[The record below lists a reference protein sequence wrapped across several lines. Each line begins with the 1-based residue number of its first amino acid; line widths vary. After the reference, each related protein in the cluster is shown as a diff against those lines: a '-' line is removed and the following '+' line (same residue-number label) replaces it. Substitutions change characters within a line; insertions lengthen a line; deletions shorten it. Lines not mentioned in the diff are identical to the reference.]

1 VNLGR
6 PFFSNCTTYE
16 RKTGFLLIEVFSK
29 LFNTQTM
36 VTRIYLLVA
45 VFLYVRVSS
54 KHIKHATSSRQNN
67 VRGFLIT
74 FSSLSLNAIYPKKP
88 FLTVSISGI
97 SFKSVQSCK
106 HKQSKMLNRDN
117 YFFRLYSA
125 PRNIPC
131 LKISHHKEDDRYVE
145 IQFGS

>member
-1 VNLGR
+1 MYPSALGPPPKAEIFALLPSPSGER
-6 PFFSNCTTYE
+6 AFFLN
-16 RKTGFLLIEVFSK
+16 
-29 LFNTQTM
+29 
-36 VTRIYLLVA
+36 
-45 VFLYVRVSS
+45 VRVSS

-131 LKISHHKEDDRYVE
+131 LKISHLKISHHKEDDRYVE